1 MDEELKTEVEE
12 PEGLSLLFHGEIDDE
27 STGDL
32 LPALLSVSETL
43 SKDTIVNIYLST
55 PGGCA
60 YNMFAIYDTIRILV
74 EDGYDVRTHGLGR
87 VMSGGVLLLA
97 SGVKGQRTIAKN
109 TRVMLH
115 GISSESAGTVGNL
128 QSDISEIKSIQT
140 QFVEALVSESTMSQR
155 QLKRML
161 GRNVNVYLSAQ
172 EAVKF
177 GIADLII

>member
-1 MDEELKTEVEE
+1 MDEELNTESTE

-27 STGDL
+27 NTADL
-32 LPALLSVSETL
+32 LPALLLAGETL
-43 SKDTIVNIYLST
+43 SKDAVINIYLST

-60 YNMFAIYDTIRILV
+60 YNMFAIYDAIRILV
-74 EDGYDVRTHGLGR
+74 EDGYNVNTHGLGR

-97 SGVKGQRTIAKN
+97 AGVKGHRVIAKN

-115 GISSESAGTVGNL
+115 GISSESAGTVNAL
-128 QSDISEIKSIQT
+128 QSDISEIKSIQS
-140 QFVEALVSESTMSQR
+140 QFVEALASESKMSQR

-161 GRNVNVYLSAQ
+161 GRNVNIYLSAQ